1 MCTSAAPGR
10 DILGDGGRAR
20 VGGWRGDAIETHVM
34 SAVGVFSAAV
44 MAPLFALVVATS
56 VA

>member
-1 MCTSAAPGR
+1 
-10 DILGDGGRAR
+10 LGDGGRAR
-20 VGGWRGDAIETHVM
+20 VGGWMGDAIETHVM

>member
-1 MCTSAAPGR
+1 
-10 DILGDGGRAR
+10 
-20 VGGWRGDAIETHVM
+20 M